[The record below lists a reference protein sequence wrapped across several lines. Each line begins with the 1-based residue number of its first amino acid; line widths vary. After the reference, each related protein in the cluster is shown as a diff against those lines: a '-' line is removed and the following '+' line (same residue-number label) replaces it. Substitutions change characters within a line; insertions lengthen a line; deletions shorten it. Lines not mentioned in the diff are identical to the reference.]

1 METTRKERFEAR
13 FKQHY
18 SRLCNIAYGYV
29 ADRDDCEDLVQEL
42 FINVWN
48 KGKDS
53 MPEKDFALYM
63 TTSIKNSC
71 ISFLRKKHNSE
82 VSIED
87 HPSAAIT
94 LANDDD
100 WSDERR
106 SPEEMLEQALAVLP
120 PKCKEV
126 FLMAKLK
133 GMKYRE
139 IAESLQISE
148 KTVENQMTKAI
159 RQLREFVSGTPLSLM
174 AFIVLVLTFIF
185 NCD

>member
-1 METTRKERFEAR
+1 M
-13 FKQHY
+13 
-18 SRLCNIAYGYV
+18 
-29 ADRDDCEDLVQEL
+29 
-42 FINVWN
+42 
-48 KGKDS
+48 
-53 MPEKDFALYM
+53 
-63 TTSIKNSC
+63 
-71 ISFLRKKHNSE
+71 
-82 VSIED
+82 D
-87 HPSAAIT
+87 HPVKICRDCSKYKPYYTKEYCTFAKMPAGLCVFHKKT
-94 LANDDD
+94 VGALSFCDD

-106 SPEEMLEQALAVLP
+106 SPEEILEQALAVLP

-148 KTVENQMTKAI
+148 KTVDNQMTKVI

>member
-1 METTRKERFEAR
+1 M
-13 FKQHY
+13 
-18 SRLCNIAYGYV
+18 
-29 ADRDDCEDLVQEL
+29 
-42 FINVWN
+42 
-48 KGKDS
+48 
-53 MPEKDFALYM
+53 
-63 TTSIKNSC
+63 
-71 ISFLRKKHNSE
+71 
-82 VSIED
+82 
-87 HPSAAIT
+87 
-94 LANDDD
+94 ANDDD

-106 SPEEMLEQALAVLP
+106 SPEEILEQALAVLP

>member
-48 KGKDS
+48 KGKDA

-71 ISFLRKKHNSE
+71 ISFLRKKQNSE

-87 HPSAAIT
+87 HPSAAVT

-106 SPEEMLEQALAVLP
+106 SPEELLEQALAVLP

-126 FLMAKLK
+126 FLVANLGKDGGKPDDK
-133 GMKYRE
+133 GYPPAAGVCIGNSV
-139 IAESLQISE
+139 IADGIHCFGIDVYL
-148 KTVENQMTKAI
+148 
-159 RQLREFVSGTPLSLM
+159 
-174 AFIVLVLTFIF
+174 
-185 NCD
+185 

>member
-1 METTRKERFEAR
+1 MEEDRKEIFKVRFL
-13 FKQHY
+13 KHY
-18 SRLCNIAYGYV
+18 PRLCRIAYGYV
-29 ADRDDCEDLVQEL
+29 SDKDDSEDIVQEL

-71 ISFLRKKHNSE
+71 ISFLRKKQNSE

-106 SPEEMLEQALAVLP
+106 SPEEILE
-120 PKCKEV
+120 
-126 FLMAKLK
+126 
-133 GMKYRE
+133 
-139 IAESLQISE
+139 
-148 KTVENQMTKAI
+148 
-159 RQLREFVSGTPLSLM
+159 
-174 AFIVLVLTFIF
+174 
-185 NCD
+185 